1 MDCNFRSKNVSLPTF
16 IRTALAVFF
25 LLTLLTPSVQVRAEL
40 RWYWEDDFTATERTK
55 LRSWITET
63 SSALE
68 RYVGPFPFD
77 VHVHFHRAA
86 NSDEPVPWAN
96 TWRAG
101 KQSINFHVDP
111 IYSLDEFRDD
121 WTAPHELSHLI
132 LPYLGRSNAWFA
144 EGFASYLQFSV
155 MVEAGI
161 IDEAE
166 AIRRRE
172 KRMLPAIAPL
182 HDADMPLPDY
192 MPELKRRGA
201 YPTFYWGGSIYFERV
216 DMQLQAQG
224 SSLQEALRDFLTC
237 CRMQRRS
244 LDDLT
249 GELDRLVGSR
259 VFSEELLVIR
269 STPGMPERPSGP

>member
-1 MDCNFRSKNVSLPTF
+1 MDCNFRSKSTSRPGL
-16 IRTALAVFF
+16 ALAAFLSLF
-25 LLTLLTPSVQVRAEL
+25 LLTTLSFQSHADL
-40 RWYWEDDFTATERTK
+40 RWHWEDNFTTAERDK
-55 LRSWITET
+55 LRAWITET
-63 SSALE
+63 STALD

-77 VHVHFHRAA
+77 VHVYFHRSNNA
-86 NSDEPVPWAN
+86 SEPVPWAN

-101 KQSINFHVDP
+101 QQSIKFYVDP
-111 IYSLDEFRDD
+111 RYSLDEFRDD
-121 WTAPHELSHLI
+121 WTAPHEFAHLI
-132 LPYLGRSNAWFA
+132 FPYLGRSNAWFA

-161 IDEAE
+161 IDDAE
-166 AIRRRE
+166 AVRRRE

-182 HDADMPLPDY
+182 HDADMPLPDH

-216 DMQLQAQG
+216 DMQLRAQG
-224 SSLQEALRDFLTC
+224 SSLQEALTDFLAC

-244 LDDLT
+244 LDSLT
-249 GELDRLVGSR
+249 RELDKVVGSR

-269 STPGMPERPSGP
+269 STPGMPDRPSGP